1 MNGKFHFVQI
11 HYFSAMK
18 WFLFLS
24 LVIAVLL
31 YGCSTEV
38 ELNAPYKSTTVIFG
52 LIDPDPNQ
60 DGLYN
65 ALDTQWVKINKT
77 YLANDNLSTA
87 AIRDSSEYDFSEFAQ
102 QGLKVIQHNPDQ
114 STQTFYL
121 QEKEI
126 NNKSMNGIFYGP
138 EQLVYYFTPAA
149 TGINMDATY
158 EIVVDFVTRQDVN
171 ATTNVVKNNNVTFVF
186 PQANGPLL
194 LASQNVNGTVNYTQP
209 TIKWTKAANVV
220 YYDVNLRFHYTER
233 PIEESSGGI
242 AKVIDYYVGN
252 VTLDDINGSNAD
264 IKMSG
269 ESFFSY
275 VGNSVPTDASLER
288 VIGFYDSGSL
298 QTRCFDILVA
308 MANDEFKTYIDVN
321 SPITGIVQER
331 PTYTNVNNGLGLFA
345 SRSTA
350 VLKNVLAAPLPNGGG
365 NPNMGNF
372 FAFANSTYTVDKN
385 FCDSNT
391 GSSYSCGN

>member
-1 MNGKFHFVQI
+1 MNGKFHFTQI
-11 HYFSAMK
+11 NYFSAMK

-60 DGLYN
+60 DGQFN

-77 YLANDNLSTA
+77 YLATDNLTA
-87 AIRDSSEYDFSEFAQ
+87 AQVRDSSEYDFSEFAQ

-138 EQLVYYFTPAA
+138 EQLVYYFVPAA
-149 TGINMDATY
+149 AGINMDATY
-158 EIVVDFVTRQDVN
+158 EIVVDFVNRQDVN
-171 ATTNVVKNNNVTFVF
+171 ATTNVVKNNNVTFIQ
-186 PQANGPLL
+186 PQTNGVLL
-194 LASQNVNGTVNYTQP
+194 LASQNTNGTVNYTEP
-209 TIKWTKAANVV
+209 FIKWTKAQNVV
-220 YYDVNLRFHYTER
+220 YYDVNVRFNYTER
-233 PIEESSGGI
+233 PIEQGSGGI
-242 AKVIDYYVGN
+242 AKVIDYYVGS
-252 VTLDDINGSNAD
+252 VTLDDINGSSAD

-269 ESFFSY
+269 ESFFSF
-275 VGNSVPTDASLER
+275 VGNSVPVDASLER
-288 VIGFYDSGSL
+288 VIGFYDGNT
-298 QTRCFDILVA
+298 TRCFDVLVA
-308 MANDEFKTYIDVN
+308 MANEELKTYIDVN

-350 VLKNVLAAPLPNGGG
+350 ILKNVPASPTAG

-372 FAFANSTYTVDKN
+372 FAFANSPYVSGRN
-385 FCDSNT
+385 FCDPNT
-391 GSSYSCGN
+391 GSSYACGN